1 MQNNRGNTI
10 GQGKT
15 LTWRTEKLKDDRSER
30 IDVNLMHSDTPMF
43 NFFKK
48 LLWMR
53 LKAEFMRK
61 IELNTNRRDWKECEN
76 NKKNVHAKHKNVI
89 KNIKG
94 KKSLSGNAAVT
105 ILLFL
110 GDVLLNHK
118 HNKSVQRLSCITV
131 EIRHAYSVQVIW
143 HQQTCPAG

>member
-15 LTWRTEKLKDDRSER
+15 LTWRMENQDDCSEG

-48 LLWMR
+48 LLWMK

-76 NKKNVHAKHKNVI
+76 N
-89 KNIKG
+89 
-94 KKSLSGNAAVT
+94 
-105 ILLFL
+105 
-110 GDVLLNHK
+110 
-118 HNKSVQRLSCITV
+118 
-131 EIRHAYSVQVIW
+131 
-143 HQQTCPAG
+143 

>member
-1 MQNNRGNTI
+1 
-10 GQGKT
+10 
-15 LTWRTEKLKDDRSER
+15 
-30 IDVNLMHSDTPMF
+30 MHSDTPMF

-48 LLWMR
+48 LLWMK

-94 KKSLSGNAAVT
+94 KKSLRGNAAVT
-105 ILLFL
+105 SPVSGWFAS
-110 GDVLLNHK
+110 
-118 HNKSVQRLSCITV
+118 KS
-131 EIRHAYSVQVIW
+131 
-143 HQQTCPAG
+143 QT

>member
-1 MQNNRGNTI
+1 
-10 GQGKT
+10 
-15 LTWRTEKLKDDRSER
+15 
-30 IDVNLMHSDTPMF
+30 MHSDSPMF

-48 LLWMR
+48 LLRMK

-94 KKSLSGNAAVT
+94 KKSLRGNAAVT
-105 ILLFL
+105 SPVAAVTSPADLFCWLSSLLQVKVQWCHDYFL
-110 GDVLLNHK
+110 GTL
-118 HNKSVQRLSCITV
+118 
-131 EIRHAYSVQVIW
+131 VII
-143 HQQTCPAG
+143 

>member
-61 IELNTNRRDWKECEN
+61 IELNTNRRDWKECEK

-94 KKSLSGNAAVT
+94 KKSLSGNATVT
-105 ILLFL
+105 SPVS
-110 GDVLLNHK
+110 GWCAS
-118 HNKSVQRLSCITV
+118 KS
-131 EIRHAYSVQVIW
+131 
-143 HQQTCPAG
+143 QT

>member
-105 ILLFL
+105 SPVS
-110 GDVLLNHK
+110 GWCAS
-118 HNKSVQRLSCITV
+118 KS
-131 EIRHAYSVQVIW
+131 
-143 HQQTCPAG
+143 QT

>member
-15 LTWRTEKLKDDRSER
+15 LTWRTEKLKDDRIER

-43 NFFKK
+43 NFLKK
-48 LLWMR
+48 LLRMKV
-53 LKAEFMRK
+53 KAEFLQK
-61 IELNTNRRDWKECEN
+61 IKLNTNRRDWKESKN

-94 KKSLSGNAAVT
+94 KKSLSRNAVVT
-105 ILLFL
+105 SPVS
-110 GDVLLNHK
+110 GWCAS
-118 HNKSVQRLSCITV
+118 KS
-131 EIRHAYSVQVIW
+131 
-143 HQQTCPAG
+143 QT